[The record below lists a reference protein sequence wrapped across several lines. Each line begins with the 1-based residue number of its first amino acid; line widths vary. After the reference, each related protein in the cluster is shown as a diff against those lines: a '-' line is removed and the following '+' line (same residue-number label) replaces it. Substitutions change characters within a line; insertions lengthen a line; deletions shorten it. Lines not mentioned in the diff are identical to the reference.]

1 MSRGNDG
8 LTIFRNDQ
16 DRLLFLALLA
26 EEVTRCGWILH
37 DYSLMGNHYHL
48 SLGTPECNLSKGMH
62 RLLSRYAQ
70 RFNRRHGRRGHL
82 FQERF
87 KSVLVEEATYATVLT
102 RYIAL
107 NAVRAGFCE
116 RPEQWRWSSYAARAG
131 YAPALSALSLE
142 PIMSQFGA
150 NRETAQ
156 AAYREFVLSGVGLVD
171 DFVPCIVAGMY
182 LGSSAWMKQMQM
194 VIDGEERSQEH
205 PRAQVHI
212 GRPEYQDVVAAV
224 ATAFDKDP
232 GAIGKHRGS
241 LDRMLVA
248 YLAFEEGLLPQRVIA
263 DRLLLTSAG
272 AVSSLIKRTRER
284 LEKDPPL
291 RELLD
296 ACRKCMRRQQAQTPL
311 LAPPT
316 TARSRHRRGSRSLA

>member
-8 LTIFRNDQ
+8 MTIFRDDQ
-16 DRLLFLALLA
+16 DRTLFLALLA
-26 EEVTRCGWILH
+26 EEVTRCRWILH

-48 SLGTPECNLSKGMH
+48 SIGTPECNLSKGMH

-87 KSVLVEEATYATVLT
+87 KSVLVEEATHATVLT

-116 RPEQWRWSSYAARAG
+116 RPEQWRWCSYAARAG
-131 YAPALSALSLE
+131 YAPAFSALSLE

-150 NRETAQ
+150 TRETAQ
-156 AAYREFVLSGVGLVD
+156 AAYREFVLGGVGLVD
-171 DFVPCIVAGMY
+171 DFVPSVVAGMY
-182 LGSSAWMKQMQM
+182 VGSAAWMKQIQM
-194 VIDGEERSQEH
+194 VIDGEERSTEH

-212 GRPEYQDVVAAV
+212 GRPDYQDVVTAV
-224 ATAFDKDP
+224 ATAFDIDP
-232 GAIGKHRGS
+232 DSIGKDRGS

-248 YLAFEEGLLPQRVIA
+248 YLAFQEGLLPQRVIA
-263 DRLLLTSAG
+263 GHLSLLSAG
-272 AVSSLIKRTRER
+272 AVSSLIKRARER
-284 LEKDPPL
+284 LEADPL
-291 RELLD
+291 FRELLD
-296 ACRKCMRRQQAQTPL
+296 ACCKCMRRQQSQPPL
-311 LAPPT
+311 LAPPKP
-316 TARSRHRRGSRSLA
+316 ARSRHRGGGRSLA